1 MAHCQNCGC
10 SKISCGCK
18 DTYLTTPPP
27 CPTPVD
33 CPDPQPC
40 SEVFD
45 AQCIVYTGAN
55 ILCGQDTVVTQN
67 DSVAESLANIID
79 YFCKAVTGSTV
90 IPADIFCQ
98 ESPQVNTLVVPED
111 TVVDA
116 AIALVVEYFCD
127 RFSKL
132 DQWLTI
138 QADTGS
144 TTANTPTDTL
154 TIAGGDDISTSITGD
169 TLTINYTGNPGVAPW
184 QYVNASS
191 LGTYT
196 TTLTTNSRVIYE
208 ITAPGGA
215 VFKLPYNGIT
225 VGDEI
230 EILFIG
236 SCNVTIAPVSPV
248 GPSLEVTVSVWQPAG
263 LITATKSLSEV
274 LRWNAVTATTEGL
287 RIKLVFAKS
296 DISGYYWY
304 VVDQTWNDQ
313 AVVVV

>member
-1 MAHCQNCGC
+1 MACNHNN
-10 SKISCGCK
+10 INCGCK
-18 DTYLTTPPP
+18 DNYLTTPPP
-27 CPTPVD
+27 CPTPAD

-45 AQCIVYTGAN
+45 AQCIVYTGTN
-55 ILCGQDTVVTQN
+55 ILCGQNIVVSQN
-67 DSVAESLANIID
+67 DSVAEALASVVD
-79 YFCKAVTGSTV
+79 YFCDEIATSTV
-90 IPADIFCQ
+90 ITADIFCQ

-111 TVVDA
+111 TLVDA

-127 RFSKL
+127 RFSNL
-132 DQWLTI
+132 NLWLTI
-138 QADTGS
+138 EADTGS
-144 TTANTPTDTL
+144 TSATTPTDTL

-169 TLTINYTGNPGVAPW
+169 TLTINYTGNPGVVPW
-184 QYVNASS
+184 QYVNAGS

-196 TTLTTNSRVIYE
+196 TTLATNSRVIYE

-215 VFKLPYNGIT
+215 VFELPYNGIT

-236 SCNVTIAPVSPV
+236 SCNVTIDPTSTI
-248 GPSLEVTVSVWQPAG
+248 GPSLDVTVSVWQPAG

-296 DISGYYWY
+296 DINGYHWY
-304 VVDQTWNDQ
+304 VIDQTWNDQ